1 MNTRVVFSLV
11 LALIWLVAGLYFL
24 LGPKLEFAFGDSRLM
39 GWLALLLMLWNIL
52 RAGLVWSRP
61 KRTHGPPF

>member
-1 MNTRVVFSLV
+1 MNARVVLSLAFALV
-11 LALIWLVAGLYFL
+11 WLAAGLYLL
-24 LGPKLEFAFGDSRLM
+24 LGPKREFGFGDSRLM

-61 KRTHGPPF
+61 KRTHERPF